1 MQMLEGKVAI
11 ITGAAR
17 GQGEAEARRFVAEG
31 AQVVMG
37 DVLSEELHGVA
48 DDLGDAATAIV
59 FDVGEPD
66 GWDAAVAAAAERGG
80 CDVLVNNA
88 AIVAFSTIEETSLDD
103 YMAVIRVNQVGCFL
117 GMRAV
122 IPTMKAAR
130 RGSIVNISSIDGL
143 QSKNGLVA
151 YSASKWAIRGMTKTA
166 SIELGPYGIR
176 ANSVHP
182 GGVNTIMGNPLESP
196 DLETSPYLAQAI
208 PRIGEVDEIASAVVF
223 LASDEASYI
232 TGAELA
238 VDGGWNAG
246 QRNVFLPGGKLP

>member
-1 MQMLEGKVAI
+1 MGRLEGKIAI

-17 GQGEAEARRFVAEG
+17 GQGAAEARRFVAEG
-31 AQVVMG
+31 AEVIVG
-37 DVLSEELHGVA
+37 DVLGDELLDVA
-48 DDLGDAATAIV
+48 RELGDAATPVV
-59 FDVGEPD
+59 FDVGDPD
-66 GWDAAVAAAAERGG
+66 EWDRAVAAAKERGG
-80 CDVLVNNA
+80 CDILVNNA

-103 YMAVIRVNQVGCFL
+103 YMRVIRVNQVGCFL

-122 IPTMKAAR
+122 IPTMKEAQS
-130 RGSIVNISSIDGL
+130 GSIVNISSIDGL

-151 YSASKWAIRGMTKTA
+151 YSSSKWAIRGMTKTA

-182 GGVNTIMGNPLESP
+182 GGINTIMGNPLESP
-196 DLETSPYLAQAI
+196 ELETVPYKAQAI
-208 PRIGEVDEIASAVVF
+208 PRIGEVDEVAAAVVF

-232 TGAELA
+232 SGAELS

-246 QRNVFLPGGKLP
+246 QRVALLPGGTLP